1 MSEKYEDVPAVDKMR
16 SITEFVNRAG
26 FVAMSDAMRKK
37 LWKLS
42 VRQCAVL
49 ANIRRYTILHPE
61 GMSMS
66 TRAERAGMSPSSASH
81 MVDGLMSQGMVERN
95 PSPTDRRAVLV
106 TIAKSFLE
114 TSARIESAQMERME
128 ELCADLTE
136 EERQIYDRVLNK
148 LYATVIERD
157 GL

>member
-66 TRAERAGMSPSSASH
+66 TLAERAGMSPSSASH
-81 MVDGLMSQGMVERN
+81 MVDGLMSQGMVERH

-128 ELCADLTE
+128 ELCADLTD
-136 EERQIYDRVLNK
+136 EERKIHDRVLSK
-148 LYATVIERD
+148 LYAAVIERD

>member
-49 ANIRRYTILHPE
+49 
-61 GMSMS
+61 
-66 TRAERAGMSPSSASH
+66 
-81 MVDGLMSQGMVERN
+81 
-95 PSPTDRRAVLV
+95 V

-128 ELCADLTE
+128 ELCADLTD
-136 EERQIYDRVLNK
+136 EERQIHDRVLSK
-148 LYATVIERD
+148 LYAAVIERD

>member
-1 MSEKYEDVPAVDKMR
+1 MSEKYEDVLAVDKMR

-26 FVAMSDAMRKK
+26 FVAMSETMRKK

-49 ANIRRYTILHPE
+49 ANIRRYTVLHPE

-66 TRAERAGMSPSSASH
+66 TLAERARMSPSSASH
-81 MVDGLMSQGMVERN
+81 MVDSLMSQGMVERN
-95 PSPTDRRAVLV
+95 ASPTDRRAVLV

-114 TSARIESAQMERME
+114 TSARIESTQMQQME
-128 ELCADLTE
+128 ELCTALTE
-136 EERQIYDRVLNK
+136 EERQVMERVLNK
-148 LYATVIERD
+148 LYAAVIERD